1 MRSFEVYVYV
11 DVVFRSASASEI
23 YGSRLFD
30 EYSNEKTTS
39 AHDDDGRR
47 TTEDDE
53 LLVDRYHKSYHW
65 WIFWGFPNERVFPIF
80 FWKKHGIYFLKHVTK

>member
-1 MRSFEVYVYV
+1 MRSFEVYVYD
-11 DVVFRSASASEI
+11 DVGFRSASASEI

-53 LLVDRYHKSYHW
+53 LLVDRYHKSYH
-65 WIFWGFPNERVFPIF
+65 
-80 FWKKHGIYFLKHVTK
+80 